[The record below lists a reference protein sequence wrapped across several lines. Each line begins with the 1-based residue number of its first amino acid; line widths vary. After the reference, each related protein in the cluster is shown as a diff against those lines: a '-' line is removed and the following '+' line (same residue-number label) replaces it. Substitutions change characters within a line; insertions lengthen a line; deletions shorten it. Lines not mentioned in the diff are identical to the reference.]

1 MIDKKNLFI
10 NIYMNFNNIIKL
22 IFILVIVYLF
32 LNPILVNSEKFT
44 NNIYSEQRF
53 KITIKS
59 PDNKLYN
66 FISFF
71 DLKPEYQKIV
81 LLDFHK
87 KLETDIANN
96 TSFSFL
102 RDESY
107 KNLTVEK
114 LPSITPDTFNKVPVF
129 IISQDDV
136 NKYANTVLTFN
147 TFDQSGVNLFTPVLD
162 KYLFYNPIRDILY
175 FSSNDNGGLFLK
187 VDITTKDGVENFN
200 VYTLKNPSI
209 TNITPVQMTAN
220 NDVFTYYTFNN
231 TTPAS
236 YTWILSN

>member
-1 MIDKKNLFI
+1 
-10 NIYMNFNNIIKL
+10 MNYNNIIKL

-32 LNPILVNSEKFT
+32 LNPTSFNSEKFT
-44 NNIYSEQRF
+44 NNNYSEQPF
-53 KITIKS
+53 KINIKS
-59 PDNKLYN
+59 ADNKLYT

-81 LLDFHK
+81 LQDFHK
-87 KLETDIANN
+87 KLEIDIANK

-102 RDESY
+102 RDESPN
-107 KNLTVEK
+107 NLTLEK
-114 LPSITPDTFNKVPVF
+114 LNEGKITPELELFSKVPVF
-129 IISQDDV
+129 IISNDDLI
-136 NKYANTVLTFN
+136 KYTDKVLTFK
-147 TFDQSGVNLFTPVLD
+147 TFKHSGVNVFTPDAD

-175 FSSNDNGGLFLK
+175 FSSNDNGGLYLK
-187 VDITTKDGVENFN
+187 VDITTKDGVDNFN

-231 TTPAS
+231 TTPDS
-236 YTWILSN
+236 YTWTLSN